1 MYKFKDK
8 YTIDF
13 TEVQYYIEM
22 HLIIKKALD
31 FPDYYGCNWDAFW
44 DCLTDMY
51 GDPIH
56 IEIVGIDVIE
66 RKFDD
71 AAKMMIKILKKFK
84 HYIHDKYINDITI
97 EIVRGNE
104 REEIK

>member
-1 MYKFKDK
+1 MSKEK

-13 TEVQYYIEM
+13 TNVEHYLEM
-22 HLIIKKALD
+22 HFIIAKSLD
-31 FPDYYGCNWDAFW
+31 FPDYYGCNWSAFW

-56 IEIVGIDVIE
+56 IEIIGLDVIE

-71 AAKMMIKILKKFK
+71 SASKMIKILKRFK
-84 HYIHDKYINDITI
+84 HFNDGLFSDSIKI
-97 EIVRGNE
+97 EIVSGDNRVS
-104 REEIK
+104 IA

>member
-13 TEVQYYIEM
+13 TNITYYREM
-22 HLIIKKALD
+22 HLIIKEALD

-44 DCLTDMY
+44 DCITDMI
-51 GDPIH
+51 GEPIY
-56 IEIVGIDVIE
+56 IEIVGLDVIE

-104 REEIK
+104 RVEIK

>member
-1 MYKFKDK
+1 MYQYKDK

-13 TEVQYYIEM
+13 RGVKYYYDM
-22 HLIIKKALD
+22 HFTIRDSLE

-56 IEIVGIDVIE
+56 IEIIGLDVI
-66 RKFDD
+66 RRIFDGSAD
-71 AAKMMIKILKKFK
+71 KIIEIFKEFK
-84 HYIHDKYINDITI
+84 HNYNDKYADEIII
-97 EIVRGNE
+97 EIVTENG
-104 REEIK
+104 REFIE